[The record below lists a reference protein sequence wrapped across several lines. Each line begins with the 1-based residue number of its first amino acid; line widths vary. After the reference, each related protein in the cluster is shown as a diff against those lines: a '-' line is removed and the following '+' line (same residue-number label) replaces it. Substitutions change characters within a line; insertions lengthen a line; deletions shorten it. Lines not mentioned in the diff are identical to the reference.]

1 MQKGFEKLED
11 FAREIERRESEKADF
26 LVPAAKFKMVNDGAL
41 EIQGSEKILTDYAHG
56 QVAGKFSIPKRYYDA
71 MGAIPGLRTENVNAW
86 AGHNKDDYLVRTL
99 DNKARAL
106 LSSRYRVIDNFPILR
121 EAIFPVINEYKSE
134 LQVKAYSLTDTKL
147 YLQLIFPSIST
158 EVQKGDILN
167 YGITI
172 TNSEVGAGAFDI
184 KSFFWR
190 IVCSNGLISE
200 SLIRRNHVGKS
211 IDLQAE
217 DSQIY
222 QDDTIEAEMTAYKL
236 KIRDVVAYAL
246 TDRTRI
252 DAMAQKAAGA
262 IEQKISIGAIDAVQ
276 NITKHY
282 SGILLESDSENM
294 IKTIVLE
301 QQYNKWGMVN
311 SLTALAHSIESPDR
325 QYQIE
330 RAGWDLLN
338 MSASVWNKLAS

>member
-26 LVPAAKFKMVNDGAL
+26 LVPASKFKMVNDGAID
-41 EIQGSEKILTDYAHG
+41 IQGAEKNLTDYAHG
-56 QVAGKFSIPKRYYDA
+56 QVASKFAIPKRYYDA
-71 MGAIPGLRTENVNAW
+71 MGAIPGLKTQNVNAW
-86 AGHNKDDYLVRTL
+86 AEHNKDDYLIRTL

-106 LSSRYRVIDNFPILR
+106 LSSRYRIIDNFPILR
-121 EAIFPVINEYKSE
+121 EAIFPVINEYKSD
-134 LQVKAYSLTDTKL
+134 LQVKSYSLSDTKL
-147 YLQLIFPSIST
+147 YLQLVFPSIST
-158 EVQKGDILN
+158 EVQKGDVLN

-190 IVCSNGLISE
+190 LICSNGLISE
-200 SLIRRNHVGKS
+200 SLIRRHHVGKS
-211 IDLQAE
+211 IDLQSE

-222 QDDTIEAEMTAYKL
+222 QDDTIEAEMNAYKL

-252 DAMAQKAAGA
+252 DAMAEKAAGV
-262 IEQKISIGAIDAVQ
+262 IEQKITIGATEAVK

-282 SGILLESDSENM
+282 SGILLESDADNM
-294 IKTIVLE
+294 IKTIILE
-301 QQYNKWGMVN
+301 QQHNKWGMVN

-325 QYQIE
+325 QYQVE

-338 MSASVWNKLAS
+338 MSNSAWNKIAS